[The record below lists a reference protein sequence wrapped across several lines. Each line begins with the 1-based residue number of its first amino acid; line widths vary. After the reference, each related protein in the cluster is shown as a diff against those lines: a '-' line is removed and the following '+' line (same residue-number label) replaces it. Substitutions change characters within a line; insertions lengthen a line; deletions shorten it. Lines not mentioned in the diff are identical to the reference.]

1 MVKRTTLGAIALMAE
16 LAAWPA
22 IAGVPPTERQPV
34 RETVNGVELV
44 DPYRWLEGSAAPEV
58 GSPDGALDARVA
70 EWTDAQN
77 AHTRSVLDRLPG
89 RESLETRLRELLGAG
104 TVGAP
109 ELRGDRGF
117 FLKRQ
122 GEQAQPVLYVRDLA
136 GGPARP
142 LVDPNALDP
151 EGLTSLGWYEP
162 SPSGD
167 LVAFGLFRAGDEN
180 TTLYLADVATG
191 AWLADEIPGKSRE
204 PSWLPDGSG
213 FVYRRLAD
221 ADDPYSGE
229 VRFHR
234 VGHHRRQDP
243 LLYEQAEEGP
253 LATTWGPYAELS
265 ADGDWLVLIY
275 WTGTGSNDLYV
286 ADFRRFRAGEGLEW
300 KPVVVGEDALTIG
313 VAEGGTLYLR
323 TTLGADNGRVMAV
336 DLAELSPET
345 GRGAWR
351 EVIPE
356 RPDAALTDL
365 SLARGHLVA
374 GYVQGA
380 VSRFE
385 VFTRAGES
393 RGPLALPGPG
403 TAGIATDSGR
413 AGALVSFESFNQPAT
428 LYLADLAAGTLT
440 PWEEAEVPVDPDA
453 FEVRRVAYR
462 SADGTEVPMFLVHK
476 KGLER
481 NGGNP
486 AVLTGYGGFN
496 ISITPEFESAWVP
509 WLERG
514 GVYAVANLR
523 GGGELGEEWHRA
535 GMLEKKQNVFDDF
548 LAAAEWLVAEG
559 YTRPERLGILGG
571 SNGGLLTGAALT
583 QRPDLFGAVI
593 SAVPLLDMLR
603 YQHFLMAKYWVPEYG
618 SAEDPEQFRYLLDY
632 SPYHNV
638 RDGVRY
644 PAVLLLA
651 GENDTRVHPLHA
663 RKMAA
668 RLQAAT
674 ASAPAEAPVLLWID
688 RSAGHGAGKPLVD
701 RIREAADSGLFMM
714 WQLGLL
720 GESGEAPGSISGA
733 ANAGAPAG
741 GSSSLREAASPRR

>member
-1 MVKRTTLGAIALMAE
+1 MVSRTTLGAIALMAE

-44 DPYRWLEGSAAPEV
+44 DPYRWLEGSAAPEI
-58 GSPDGALDARVA
+58 GAPASPEASALDARVA
-70 EWTDAQN
+70 AWTDAQN

-89 RESLETRLRELLGAG
+89 REGLETRLRELLGAG
-104 TVGAP
+104 SVGAP
-109 ELRGDRGF
+109 ELRDGRGF

-162 SPSGD
+162 SPTGD

-191 AWLADEIPGKSRE
+191 AWLADEIPGKVRE
-204 PSWLPDGSG
+204 PSWLPDASG

-265 ADGDWLVLIY
+265 ADGDWLILIY
-275 WTGTGSNDLYV
+275 WTGTGSNDLYA

-300 KPVVVGEDALTIG
+300 KPVLVGEDALAIG
-313 VAEGGTLYLR
+313 VAEGGTLFLR
-323 TTLGADNGRVMAV
+323 TTLGADNGRVVAI
-336 DLAELSPET
+336 DLAGLTPEA
-345 GRGAWR
+345 GREAWR
-351 EVIPE
+351 ELIPE
-356 RPDAALTDL
+356 RRDATLTDL
-365 SLARGHLVA
+365 RLAEGRLVA

-385 VFTRAGES
+385 VFTREGEG

-413 AGALVSFESFNQPAT
+413 ADALVSFESFNQPAT
-428 LYLADLAAGTLT
+428 LYRVDLAAGTLA

-453 FEVRRVAYR
+453 FEVRQGHLPLRRRHRGADVPGPQEGARARRRQSDGAHRLRRLQHLDHPRVRVRLGALARARRGLRGRQPARRRRVRRGVAPRGHAGEEAERLRRLHRRRRVADR
-462 SADGTEVPMFLVHK
+462 R
-476 KGLER
+476 GLH
-481 NGGNP
+481 P
-486 AVLTGYGGFN
+486 
-496 ISITPEFESAWVP
+496 
-509 WLERG
+509 
-514 GVYAVANLR
+514 
-523 GGGELGEEWHRA
+523 
-535 GMLEKKQNVFDDF
+535 
-548 LAAAEWLVAEG
+548 
-559 YTRPERLGILGG
+559 
-571 SNGGLLTGAALT
+571 
-583 QRPDLFGAVI
+583 
-593 SAVPLLDMLR
+593 
-603 YQHFLMAKYWVPEYG
+603 
-618 SAEDPEQFRYLLDY
+618 
-632 SPYHNV
+632 
-638 RDGVRY
+638 
-644 PAVLLLA
+644 A
-651 GENDTRVHPLHA
+651 GEA
-663 RKMAA
+663 RRSSAA
-668 RLQAAT
+668 RTAAC
-674 ASAPAEAPVLLWID
+674 
-688 RSAGHGAGKPLVD
+688 
-701 RIREAADSGLFMM
+701 
-714 WQLGLL
+714 
-720 GESGEAPGSISGA
+720 
-733 ANAGAPAG
+733 
-741 GSSSLREAASPRR
+741 